1 MLRYAS
7 RHDSLL
13 KALLFFFFLV
23 FLLFIPRTLSLGV
36 PEYVFDN
43 IIAVFFMIFFFL
55 LRRFFSLHPLTYFL
69 VFVAFLLN
77 SLGMFGFYNQSPL
90 PIQWDHVDHFYG
102 FFAVTFLLWPLFF
115 DAFKKKNLFTA
126 SLFLLLAVLGTGV
139 TIEYIEFVGFLV
151 AGQGEGVLG
160 QGLGDTQTEFGS
172 SLWMNTMLDL
182 IFNLLGN
189 LVALMIILPLSARF
203 PHKTYK

>member
-7 RHDSLL
+7 RYDPLL
-13 KALLFFFFLV
+13 KALLFFFSLV
-23 FLLFIPRTLSLGV
+23 FLLFIPLTLSLGV
-36 PEYVFDN
+36 PDYVFDN
-43 IIAVFFMIFFFL
+43 ILAVFFVVFLFF
-55 LRRFFSLHPLTYFL
+55 LRRFFSLHPLTYLL
-69 VFVAFLLN
+69 VFVALLLHN
-77 SLGMFGFYNQSPL
+77 LGMFGFYSNSPL

-102 FFAVTFLLWPLFF
+102 FFAVTFLLWHLFF

-126 SLFLLLAVLGTGV
+126 SLFLLLAVLGIGV
-139 TIEYIEFVGFLV
+139 TIEYIEFVGFFV

-182 IFNLLGN
+182 IFNLLGS
-189 LVALMIILPLSARF
+189 LVALMIILPFSARSS
-203 PHKTYK
+203 HKTYK